1 MRDTMEFTERQTALV
16 GELHELLEQVSCVD
30 EQARARIFDK
40 VWEVLVGFEGY
51 TFRTYRGLDYQYEIR
66 GYELFVSRKE
76 KSVTRSSV
84 EIAIE
89 KALERDRI
97 VTGPKQ
103 LKVFGASYLYPIFQ
117 TIGFICC
124 CSSPAPAS
132 S

>member
-1 MRDTMEFTERQTALV
+1 MKETEELSARQAALV
-16 GELHELLEQVSCVD
+16 SELCELLKQTSCADAPSRV
-30 EQARARIFDK
+30 QICDK

-51 TFRTYRGLDYQYEIR
+51 TFYTYRGLDFQYEIR

-103 LKVFGASYLYPIFQ
+103 LKVFGASYLYPVFQ
-117 TIGFICC
+117 KIGFICC

>member
-1 MRDTMEFTERQTALV
+1 MRDTVEFSEKQAALV
-16 GELHELLEQVSCVD
+16 SGLRELLD
-30 EQARARIFDK
+30 ATPDADAQALARICDK

-51 TFRTYRGLDYQYEIR
+51 TFYTYRGLDFQYEIR

-84 EIAIE
+84 EIAVE
-89 KALERDRI
+89 KALERGRI

-103 LKVFGASYLYPIFQ
+103 LKVFGASYLYPVFQ
-117 TIGFICC
+117 KIGFICC

>member
-1 MRDTMEFTERQTALV
+1 MRDIAGFSERQAALV
-16 GELHELLEQVSCVD
+16 GELHELLEQVSCAD
-30 EQARARIFDK
+30 EQVGARIFDK

-51 TFRTYRGLDYQYEIR
+51 TFRTYRGLDFQYEIR
-66 GYELFVSRKE
+66 GYELFVTRKE

-124 CSSPAPAS
+124 SSPAPAS